1 MNTNTKSLLS
11 LLACGAA
18 LAGCSVGMAPEGMS
32 DNDAKAAIA
41 KMTPEQ
47 KIKAIASSPMPGP
60 EKQKRFEEIERETGV
75 KASDVLG
82 AGSISP
88 GAGAPTAQPGG

>member
-1 MNTNTKSLLS
+1 MKRK
-11 LLACGAA
+11 LAFIVIVGAA
-18 LAGCSVGMAPEGMS
+18 LAGCNVGMAPSGMS
-32 DNDAKAAIA
+32 NDDAKAAIA

-60 EKQKRFEEIERETGV
+60 EKQKQFDQIERDTGV

-82 AGSISP
+82 GNTISP
-88 GAGAPTAQPGG
+88 GAGQPK